1 MSRLETVESEEERW
15 AEDRL
20 LSSRGGRGG
29 WRGVGVVYTGRWAG
43 PPSPRYRVRPGSSS
57 VLGRPP
63 AREGLFLALCDNFQE
78 DTYHQQLVAGLLWL
92 CDAVTD
98 EREFS
103 WCGQSSRR
111 WAQIL
116 TKEVKKFLFLPS
128 PPLSFPNFAKVYEVC
143 KKMSSIYSQVTRKI
157 NPFQCN
163 GATQNSTYT
172 QNILCSKL
180 SKIRSSE
187 FSANTQPSCFSGWS
201 QKIPRDERVGEC
213 ETAAKCRSHSKSSS
227 PPVSSSKS
235 PERQTRNRQ
244 HRQKV
249 TQPLIY
255 EMSKPVSSNHSYYW
269 EGLRPKIT
277 PRPKPYSDRTAIKFT
292 SKVDFNLLGSP
303 FRYLE
308 RSQNLGGHD
317 SELIGGKQM
326 IFPARFC
333 GRNQQFPVFTCQN
346 LDNLELN

>member
-1 MSRLETVESEEERW
+1 M
-15 AEDRL
+15 
-20 LSSRGGRGG
+20 
-29 WRGVGVVYTGRWAG
+29 
-43 PPSPRYRVRPGSSS
+43 
-57 VLGRPP
+57 
-63 AREGLFLALCDNFQE
+63 
-78 DTYHQQLVAGLLWL
+78 
-92 CDAVTD
+92 
-98 EREFS
+98 
-103 WCGQSSRR
+103 
-111 WAQIL
+111 
-116 TKEVKKFLFLPS
+116 K
-128 PPLSFPNFAKVYEVC
+128 FAKKCLQFILKLQERLILSVQRGNAKFNIHSENTLFQIVKN
-143 KKMSSIYSQVTRKI
+143 KK
-157 NPFQCN
+157 
-163 GATQNSTYT
+163 
-172 QNILCSKL
+172 
-180 SKIRSSE
+180 E

-269 EGLRPKIT
+269 EGLRSKIT